1 MDLSLD
7 RRLAIKRGII
17 SAVND
22 ERAILHCETVF
33 CMIDLEP
40 AAMIACADRSGPNGM
55 TAPNARPHDPLQMSG
70 GRLRDFVP
78 GNDRKFVVALARGL
92 EVLRVFTP
100 SDGLLGNQEISARTG
115 LPKATVTRLTYTLT
129 LLGYLSH
136 IERLAKYQ
144 LAPAALALG
153 YSTLANMRI
162 RQIARP
168 HMQALANY
176 SGASV
181 ALGSRDR
188 LNLLYVEHCRAKS
201 AVMLR
206 LDLGSRIPIATTAM
220 GRAMIAA
227 VPEKERE
234 FLMRHIAR
242 REGKAWPKVRAGIE
256 RALKDFATRGFTLS
270 VGDWQKDVAAVG
282 AALISSDGSEIFAFN
297 CGAPAFH
304 FTRARL
310 ESDIGPRLVNMVR
323 NIEAD
328 LGAR

>member
-1 MDLSLD
+1 MTPQNLKPQDLVQY
-7 RRLAIKRGII
+7 
-17 SAVND
+17 SAGK
-22 ERAILHCETVF
+22 L
-33 CMIDLEP
+33 
-40 AAMIACADRSGPNGM
+40 S
-55 TAPNARPHDPLQMSG
+55 
-70 GRLRDFVP
+70 DFVP
-78 GNDRKFVVALARGL
+78 GNDRKFVIALARGL

-136 IERLAKYQ
+136 IERLGKYQ

-176 SGASV
+176 SGGSV

-201 AVMLR
+201 TVMLR
-206 LDLGSRIPIATTAM
+206 LDVGARIPIATTAM
-220 GRAMIAA
+220 GRALIAA

-234 FLMRHIAR
+234 FLMRHIAK
-242 REGKAWPKVRAGIE
+242 REGKAWPKVRAGLE
-256 RALKDFATRGFTLS
+256 RAVKDLAARGFTLS
-270 VGDWQKDVAAVG
+270 VGDWQRDVAAVG
-282 AALISSDGSEIFAFN
+282 AVLMPPDGSGLFAFN

-304 FTRARL
+304 FSRTRL
-310 ESDIGPRLVNMVR
+310 EGDIGPRLVNMVR
-323 NIEAD
+323 NIEAE
-328 LGAR
+328 LGGR

>member
-1 MDLSLD
+1 MTPQNLKPQDLVQY
-7 RRLAIKRGII
+7 
-17 SAVND
+17 SA
-22 ERAILHCETVF
+22 
-33 CMIDLEP
+33 
-40 AAMIACADRSGPNGM
+40 GK
-55 TAPNARPHDPLQMSG
+55 
-70 GRLRDFVP
+70 LRDFVP
-78 GNDRKFVVALARGL
+78 GNDRKFVIALARGL

-136 IERLAKYQ
+136 IERLGKYQ

-176 SGASV
+176 SGGSV

-201 AVMLR
+201 TVMLR
-206 LDLGSRIPIATTAM
+206 LDVGARIPIATTAM
-220 GRAMIAA
+220 GRALIAA

-234 FLMRHIAR
+234 FLMRHIAK
-242 REGKAWPKVRAGIE
+242 REGKAWPKVRAGLD
-256 RALKDFATRGFTLS
+256 RAVKDLAARGFTLS
-270 VGDWQKDVAAVG
+270 VGDWQRDVAAVG
-282 AALISSDGSEIFAFN
+282 AVLMPPDGSGLFAFN

-304 FTRARL
+304 FSRTRL

-323 NIEAD
+323 NIEAE
-328 LGAR
+328 LGGR

>member
-1 MDLSLD
+1 MS
-7 RRLAIKRGII
+7 
-17 SAVND
+17 
-22 ERAILHCETVF
+22 
-33 CMIDLEP
+33 
-40 AAMIACADRSGPNGM
+40 
-55 TAPNARPHDPLQMSG
+55 APNARPHDPLPYSA
-70 GRLRDFVP
+70 GRLADFVP
-78 GNDRKFVVALARGL
+78 GNDRKFVIALARGL

-100 SDGLLGNQEISARTG
+100 SDGLLGNQEISSRTG

-136 IERLAKYQ
+136 IERLGKYQ

-176 SGASV
+176 SGGSV

-206 LDLGSRIPIATTAM
+206 LDVGARIPIATTAM
-220 GRAMIAA
+220 GRALIAA

-234 FLMRHIAR
+234 FLMRHIAK
-242 REGKAWPKVRAGIE
+242 REGKAWPKVRAGLD
-256 RALKDFATRGFTLS
+256 RAVKDLETRGFTLS
-270 VGDWQKDVAAVG
+270 VGDWQRDVAAVG
-282 AALISSDGSEIFAFN
+282 AVLIPRDGSGLFAFN

-304 FTRARL
+304 FSRARL
-310 ESDIGPRLVNMVR
+310 ESEIGPRLVNMVR
-323 NIEAD
+323 NIEAE
-328 LGAR
+328 LGGR